1 MLLGITYILNSLM
14 RVPSIGLRAINKPKG
29 IFYAYAASSC
39 VTITFGIFLVKFLNI
54 IGAVLG
60 TIISALT
67 VLLMTSYCYKLYIN
81 MGNKIGSFNP

>member
-29 IFYAYAASSC
+29 IFYASASSC

>member
-1 MLLGITYILNSLM
+1 MK
-14 RVPSIGLRAINKPKG
+14 VPSIGLRAINKPKG
-29 IFYAYAASSC
+29 IFYAYAASC
-39 VTITFGIFLVKFLNI
+39 VTITFGIFLVKFLI